1 MNKKQILKLIL
12 IYAVLFIIGTV
23 AYIASF
29 HTPLLGFLN
38 VFFYRGIALIVL
50 WGILISIAMFVIKKK
65 WMDDTIIYRDII
77 LLFMCFC
84 CINVVIFTHL
94 PVTADRSVTV
104 YTLGFMNNHPDETFT
119 KEELEQQFISQ
130 YVIEY
135 GAFDKR
141 LEEQIVSG
149 NIVEVA
155 PGEYQITDGG
165 RFLMDIY
172 SATVEWYNLDDKLV
186 NPN

>member
-1 MNKKQILKLIL
+1 MTKKQVLKLIL
-12 IYAVLFIIGTV
+12 VYAVLFLVGTF

-29 HTPLLGFLN
+29 HTFILSFLN

-50 WGILISIAMFVIKKK
+50 WGIIISVLMLIIKKK
-65 WMDDTIIYRDII
+65 WMNDTIIYRDII

-104 YTLGFMNNHPDETFT
+104 YMLGYMNNHADETFR
-119 KEELEQQFISQ
+119 KEDLEQQFIDQ

-135 GAFDKR
+135 EAFEKR
-141 LEEQIVSG
+141 FEEQIVSG
-149 NIVEVA
+149 NIIEVA

-165 RFLMDIY
+165 QLLMDIY
-172 SATVEWYNLDDKLV
+172 SVTVQWYNLDDKLV
-186 NPN
+186 NPQ

>member
-1 MNKKQILKLIL
+1 MSKKEFFKLIL
-12 IYAVLFIIGTV
+12 VYAVLFIIGTA

-29 HTPLLGFLN
+29 HTFILSFLN

-50 WGILISIAMFVIKKK
+50 WGIIISAVMFIIKKK
-65 WMDDTIIYRDII
+65 WMKDTITIRDII

-104 YTLGFMNNHPDETFT
+104 YMLGFMDNHTDETFT
-119 KEELEQQFISQ
+119 KEQLEQQFIDQ

-149 NIVEVA
+149 NIEEVA
-155 PGEYQITDGG
+155 PGQYKITKGG
-165 RFLMDIY
+165 EFLMDIY
-172 SATVEWYNLDDKLV
+172 GVTVDWYALDDKLV
-186 NPN
+186 NPQ

>member
-1 MNKKQILKLIL
+1 MTKKQVFNLLLVYIL
-12 IYAVLFIIGTV
+12 LFVVGTA

-29 HTPLLGFLN
+29 HTFILSFLN

-50 WGILISIAMFVIKKK
+50 WGIIVSVVMFVIKKK
-65 WMDDTIIYRDII
+65 WMNETIFYRDII

-104 YTLGFMNNHPDETFT
+104 YMLGFMDNHADETFT
-119 KEELEQQFISQ
+119 KEELEQQFINQ

-149 NIVEVA
+149 NVVEVA
-155 PGEYQITDGG
+155 PGEYQITEGG

-172 SATVEWYNLDDKLV
+172 GVTVEWYNLDDNLV
-186 NPN
+186 NPQ